1 MMSSLGDPLDANGSA
16 SKGTLSAFGFDKMK
30 SQLIHFSAESSP
42 LVFMIS
48 HDAFLLG
55 LGWARSIPRAP
66 MQRKEEQMKFRAARS
81 SACLR
86 PRLAVTHSVGTW
98 TLGS

>member
-1 MMSSLGDPLDANGSA
+1 MTA

-42 LVFMIS
+42 FVFMVS
-48 HDAFLLG
+48 HHAFLLG
-55 LGWARSIPRAP
+55 LCWARSIPRAS
-66 MQRKEEQMKFRAARS
+66 MQCSGEEIKFTTRS

-86 PRLAVTHSVGTW
+86 TRLAVTHSVSTW